1 MTDPKSSYL
10 TLLSILVH
18 PVIFGN
24 TESEEFMERE
34 AVVARLLHSG
44 NLALE
49 SGDLKTAET
58 NFIAAAEMGSV
69 SAIFNLALL
78 ERQSGNIKRSIMYFL
93 DAALRGD
100 PEAHLEVGHIYE
112 ALGELEKAKD
122 WYQKAKD
129 LGGVTADMYLNTL
142 ENDKDWLDED
152 DDSGVSE
159 FEYSEEDRKDPSFIG
174 IFCGSCDQEIGYKD
188 CPDCTN

>member
-1 MTDPKSSYL
+1 
-10 TLLSILVH
+10 V
-18 PVIFGN
+18 
-24 TESEEFMERE
+24 ERD
-34 AVVARLLHSG
+34 AIAASLIHSG

-69 SAIFNLALL
+69 SAIFNLGLL
-78 ERQSGNIKRSIMYFL
+78 ERQSGNTKRSIMYFL
-93 DAALRGD
+93 DAALRDD

-129 LGGVTADMYLNTL
+129 LGGVTAYMHLSSL
-142 ENDKDWLDED
+142 ENDQSWIDED
-152 DDSGVSE
+152 HDSGLNE
-159 FEYSEEDRKDPSFIG
+159 FEYSEEDRKDSSFIG
-174 IFCGSCDQEIGYKD
+174 IFCGSCDQEIGYEE
-188 CPDCTN
+188 CPDCAD

>member
-1 MTDPKSSYL
+1 
-10 TLLSILVH
+10 
-18 PVIFGN
+18 
-24 TESEEFMERE
+24 MERE
-34 AVVARLLHSG
+34 TIVSRLIHSG
-44 NLALE
+44 NLAFE

-78 ERQSGNIKRSIMYFL
+78 ERQTGNTKRSIMYFL

-122 WYQKAKD
+122 WYLRAKD
-129 LGGVTADMYLNTL
+129 LGGVTAYMYINSL

-152 DDSGVSE
+152 DDSEVSQ
-159 FEYSEEDRKDPSFIG
+159 FEYSEEDKKDPSFIG
-174 IFCGSCDQEIGYKD
+174 IFCESCDQEIGYED
-188 CPDCTN
+188 CPDCDEDE